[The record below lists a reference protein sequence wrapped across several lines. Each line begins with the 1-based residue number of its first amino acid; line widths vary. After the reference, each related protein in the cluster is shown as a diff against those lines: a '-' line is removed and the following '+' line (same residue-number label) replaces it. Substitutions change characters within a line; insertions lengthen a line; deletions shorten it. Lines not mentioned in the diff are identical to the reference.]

1 MIMMVVVKVCAKLL
15 GCIKQMSGHYFHTNH
30 VSKLLFPSFSVCRM

>member
-1 MIMMVVVKVCAKLL
+1 MMMVVVKACAKLL
-15 GCIKQMSGHYFHTNH
+15 GCIKQMSGHTDH